1 MSARGGTLSSPALSV
16 TLRRELA
23 FVSPDLRRLDG
34 VESEVLALPFFS
46 DLRPLRGAAG
56 LVDWRMGGFLSKLL
70 IRGRIDGSPGELTL
84 LPSRER
90 LSVDKLLLVGL
101 GRSDE
106 LTPER
111 FDDAV
116 RHILEAATKARMR
129 SCVIELPGR
138 ATGAMPPAD
147 AMERFLKL
155 VRDFEELDELILVE
169 GQMAQRAMEP
179 VLERERRRTRAR
191 VG

>member
-16 TLRRELA
+16 SLRRELA
-23 FVSPDLRRLDG
+23 FVAPDLRRLDG

-56 LVDWRMGGFLSKLL
+56 LVDWRLCGFLSKLL
-70 IRGRIDGSPGELTL
+70 IRGRIDGAPGELTL
-84 LPSRER
+84 LPSGDR
-90 LSVDKLLLVGL
+90 LGVEKVLLVGL
-101 GRSDE
+101 GTSE
-106 LTPER
+106 SFTPQR
-111 FDDAV
+111 FDDTL
-116 RHILEAATKARMR
+116 RRILETATRARMR
-129 SCVIELPGR
+129 SCVLELPGR
-138 ATGAMPPAD
+138 STGAIRAAD
-147 AMERFLKL
+147 AMERFLRI
-155 VRDFEELDELILVE
+155 VRDFDELDELLIVE

>member
-56 LVDWRMGGFLSKLL
+56 LVDWRMCGFLSKLL

-90 LSVDKLLLVGL
+90 LSVDKILLVGL
-101 GRSDE
+101 GASVDFS
-106 LTPER
+106 LKR

-116 RHILEAATKARMR
+116 QRILEAATRARMR
-129 SCVIELPGR
+129 SCVLELPGR
-138 ATGAMPPAD
+138 STGAIAPAD
-147 AMERFLKL
+147 AMERFLESI
-155 VRDFEELDELILVE
+155 RDFEELDELILVE

>member
-56 LVDWRMGGFLSKLL
+56 LVDWRLCGFLSKLL
-70 IRGRIDGSPGELTL
+70 IRGRMAGEPGELTL
-84 LPSRER
+84 MPSRGR
-90 LSVDKLLLVGL
+90 LSVDKVLLVGL
-101 GRSDE
+101 GASDAF
-106 LTPER
+106 TPRR

-116 RHILEAATKARMR
+116 TRILETATRARMR
-129 SCVIELPGR
+129 SCTLELPGR
-138 ATGAMPPAD
+138 NIGAIAAAD
-147 AMERFLKL
+147 AMERFLKII
-155 VRDFEELDELILVE
+155 RDYDELDELLLVE
-169 GQMAQRAMEP
+169 GQMAQRAMDP

>member
-1 MSARGGTLSSPALSV
+1 MGARGGTLSSPALSV

-56 LVDWRMGGFLSKLL
+56 LVDWRMCGFLSKLL
-70 IRGRIDGSPGELTL
+70 IRGQVDGSVGELTL
-84 LPSRER
+84 LPSAER
-90 LSVDKLLLVGL
+90 LTVDKILLVGL
-101 GRSDE
+101 GESE
-106 LTPER
+106 AFEPKR
-111 FDDAV
+111 FDAAV
-116 RHILEAATKARMR
+116 RQVLQTATRARMR
-129 SCVIELPGR
+129 SCVLELPGR
-138 ATGAMPPAD
+138 SIGAIPPAD
-147 AMERFLKL
+147 AMERFLRI
-155 VRDFEELDELILVE
+155 VRDFEELDELLLVE

-191 VG
+191 HG

>member
-1 MSARGGTLSSPALSV
+1 M

-56 LVDWRMGGFLSKLL
+56 LVDWRMCGFLSKLL
-70 IRGRIDGSPGELTL
+70 IRGRIDGSPSELTL
-84 LPSRER
+84 LPSSER
-90 LSVDKLLLVGL
+90 LSVDKILLVGL
-101 GRSDE
+101 GASNGF
-106 LTPER
+106 TPKR

-116 RHILEAATKARMR
+116 RRILEAATRARMR
-129 SCVIELPGR
+129 SCVLELPGR
-138 ATGAMPPAD
+138 NIGAIRPAD
-147 AMERFLKL
+147 AMERFLKI
-155 VRDFEELDELILVE
+155 VRDFDELDELILVE